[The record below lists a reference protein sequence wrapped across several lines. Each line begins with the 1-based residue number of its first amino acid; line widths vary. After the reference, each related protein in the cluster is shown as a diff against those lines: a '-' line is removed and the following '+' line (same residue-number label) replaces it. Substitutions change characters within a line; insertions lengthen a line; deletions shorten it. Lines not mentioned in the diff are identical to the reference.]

1 MTDILVSPPTPPD
14 WAIPGYLEV
23 RNNHLHINSV
33 DVTGLAAAYDTP
45 LFVVS
50 APRIRHNIA
59 QLLEA
64 RKHHPNLKLCFASK
78 ANNLLGV
85 LRVVR
90 EAGIDV
96 EVNSGGE

>member
-1 MTDILVSPPTPPD
+1 MTNQITQPQ
-14 WAIPGYLEV
+14 WAIPNYLEV
-23 RNNHLHINSV
+23 RNHHLAINGV
-33 DVTGLAAAYDTP
+33 DAVELAKQYDTP
-45 LFVVS
+45 LFVIS

-59 QLLEA
+59 RLLEA
-64 RKHHPNLKLCFASK
+64 RQYHPKLKLCFASK

-96 EVNSGGE
+96 LQEGGVPK